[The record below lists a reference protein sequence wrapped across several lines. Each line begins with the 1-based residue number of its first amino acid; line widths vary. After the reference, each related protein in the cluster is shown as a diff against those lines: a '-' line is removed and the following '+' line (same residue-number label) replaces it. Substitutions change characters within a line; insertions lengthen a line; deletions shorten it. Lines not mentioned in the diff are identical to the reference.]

1 MVIKW
6 LMMVNTNDWL
16 VVSAY
21 PSEKKKSVGM
31 MTFPSVSGKSC
42 LTCSSH
48 FPVTTKQYVLMGTN
62 PVEHQGT
69 IFFGGSSG
77 IQSCDDYKLLITA
90 RCHRQ
95 LKLSVEDL
103 GKERSLAGL
112 WTTCWY
118 FEVLKQSCESLAW
131 FWDVLDKKNYRKPM
145 NLPISVAFPSCFLC
159 KLSLQHPSTIS
170 DS

>member
-21 PSEKKKSVGM
+21 PSEKKK
-31 MTFPSVSGKSC
+31 VSWYDDIPKCFWKVMFNMFQS
-42 LTCSSH
+42 LSSH
-48 FPVTTKQYVLMGTN
+48 HQAVCFDGNQPCGTSGN
-62 PVEHQGT
+62 Y
-69 IFFGGSSG
+69 FFGGSSG